1 MSLSETKN
9 NLNNTQTDFDKIIHR
24 QNTNCIKYDFAAE
37 RGYPEGIQSF
47 WVADMDF
54 QTPAQVI
61 DELIRRSAHGI
72 FGYTAPKQDYYDTLA
87 DWFQKHHGWQ
97 VSGEEAVITPGVVF
111 ALSAAIRAFT
121 RPGDGVIIQQPVYY
135 PFAEVIRENDR
146 QLVNNP
152 LIYRDGSYQI
162 DFEDFE
168 RKAAEEN
175 VKLFILCSPHNPVG
189 RVWHREE
196 LLRLVEICLA
206 NDVLIVADEIHHE
219 FVRPGF
225 RHTVLASLSEE
236 IALHTITCTA
246 PSKTFNLAGLQVS
259 NIFIKNTSLRRRFRQ
274 AVNAVGY
281 SQPNTLGMFACQAAY
296 TYGEPWL
303 NQLRSYLEANYQ
315 RTREF
320 LQRELPKVKL
330 IEPEGTYLIWL
341 DFRAYGL
348 TDAQLDDII
357 IHKANLWLDS
367 GHIFGEGGSGFQ
379 RINIACPWATL
390 EKGLKSL
397 AAAFQAIS

>member
-1 MSLSETKN
+1 MHSGTKYLCGHNDILSGF
-9 NLNNTQTDFDKIIHR
+9 LIV
-24 QNTNCIKYDFAAE
+24 
-37 RGYPEGIQSF
+37 GQSPCSE
-47 WVADMDF
+47 
-54 QTPAQVI
+54 Q
-61 DELIRRSAHGI
+61 LI
-72 FGYTAPKQDYYDTLA
+72 
-87 DWFQKHHGWQ
+87 
-97 VSGEEAVITPGVVF
+97 EEIGLYVKSQGAN
-111 ALSAAIRAFT
+111 LSAQDSWLMLRSLKT
-121 RPGDGVIIQQPVYY
+121 LGLRVEKQ
-135 PFAEVIRENDR
+135 
-146 QLVNNP
+146 
-152 LIYRDGSYQI
+152 
-162 DFEDFE
+162 
-168 RKAAEEN
+168 AADEN

-189 RVWHREE
+189 RVWRRDE
-196 LLRLVEICLA
+196 LLRLAEICLA

-225 RHTVLASLSEE
+225 SHTVLASLSEE
-236 IALHTITCTA
+236 IALHTVTCTA

-259 NIFIKNTSLRRRFRQ
+259 NIFIKNTSMRRRFCQ

-320 LQRELPKVKL
+320 LQRELPGVKL
-330 IEPEGTYLIWL
+330 VEPEGTYLIWL

-348 TDAQLDDII
+348 TDARLDDII

>member
-1 MSLSETKN
+1 MSLKQDTN
-9 NLNNTQTDFDKIIHR
+9 NVNNFDKIIQR
-24 QNTNCIKYDFAAE
+24 RNTNCIKYDFAPE
-37 RGYPEGIQSF
+37 RGYPEGIQPF

-54 QTPAQVI
+54 QVPAQVI
-61 DELIRRSAHGI
+61 DELVRRSAHGI
-72 FGYTAPKQDYYDTLA
+72 FGYTAPKQDYYDTLSS
-87 DWFQKHHGWQ
+87 WFQRHHGWQ
-97 VSGEEAVITPGVVF
+97 VSGDEVVITPGVVF

-121 RPGDGVIIQQPVYY
+121 SPGDGIIIQQPVYY
-135 PFAEVIRENDR
+135 PFAQVIRENDR
-146 QLVNNP
+146 RLVNNP
-152 LIYRDGSYQI
+152 LLYRDGSYHI

-196 LLRLVEICLA
+196 LLRLAEICLA
-206 NDVLIVADEIHHE
+206 HDVMIVSDEIHHE
-219 FVRPGF
+219 FIRPAF
-225 RHTVLASLSEE
+225 KHTVLASLSEE
-236 IALHTITCTA
+236 IAQHTITCTA

-259 NIFIKNTSLRRRFRQ
+259 NIFIKSTALRRRFRQ

-303 NQLRSYLEANYQ
+303 EQLKSYLEANYQ
-315 RTREF
+315 RTKEF
-320 LQRELPKVKL
+320 LQRELPQVYL
-330 IEPEGTYLIWL
+330 VEAEGTYLIWL
-341 DFRAYGL
+341 DFRAYNL
-348 TDAQLDDII
+348 TDEQLDDII
-357 IHKANLWLDS
+357 INKANLWLDS

-397 AAAFQAIS
+397 ANAFNAIS

>member
-1 MSLSETKN
+1 M
-9 NLNNTQTDFDKIIHR
+9 
-24 QNTNCIKYDFAAE
+24 
-37 RGYPEGIQSF
+37 
-47 WVADMDF
+47 
-54 QTPAQVI
+54 
-61 DELIRRSAHGI
+61 
-72 FGYTAPKQDYYDTLA
+72 
-87 DWFQKHHGWQ
+87 
-97 VSGEEAVITPGVVF
+97 
-111 ALSAAIRAFT
+111 
-121 RPGDGVIIQQPVYY
+121 
-135 PFAEVIRENDR
+135 
-146 QLVNNP
+146 
-152 LIYRDGSYQI
+152 
-162 DFEDFE
+162 
-168 RKAAEEN
+168 
-175 VKLFILCSPHNPVG
+175 
-189 RVWHREE
+189 WHREE
-196 LLRLVEICLA
+196 LLRLAEICLA

-259 NIFIKNTSLRRRFRQ
+259 NIFIKNTSLRRRFQQ

-341 DFRAYGL
+341 DFRAYGM
-348 TDAQLDDII
+348 TDTRLDDII
-357 IHKANLWLDS
+357 INKANLWLDS

-379 RINIACPWATL
+379 QINIACPCATL